1 MYQLVASVDQQRDYN
16 LQIKTNFVKKHLV
29 FAEILDSEVGGT
41 VKNSLL
47 FIYFD
52 AKLFRNQAM

>member
-1 MYQLVASVDQQRDYN
+1 MYQLVASVDQQGDYN

-41 VKNSLL
+41 VKNSLCL
-47 FIYFD
+47 YILTPIYFEI
-52 AKLFRNQAM
+52 